1 MAETFQLTR
10 EKSGCVFKI
19 QGLIGKEEMRRLA
32 LRQTGDDMEDTGDYM
47 IVDLLDA
54 DYSQISER
62 DISMVI
68 THTFESTFEHRD
80 MKLAIVATDPQV
92 VRMTEY
98 YLSVMEKMDREW
110 APRMFETL
118 GEARAWVEG

>member
-1 MAETFQLTR
+1 MEETFQFTR
-10 EKSGCVFKI
+10 EASGCMFKI
-19 QGLIGKEEMRRLA
+19 QGRIEKEDMRRLA

-54 DYSQISER
+54 DYSLISER

-110 APRMFETL
+110 APRMFETVE
-118 GEARAWVEG
+118 EARAWVEG

>member
-1 MAETFQLTR
+1 
-10 EKSGCVFKI
+10 
-19 QGLIGKEEMRRLA
+19 MRRLA

-54 DYSQISER
+54 DYSLISER

-110 APRMFETL
+110 APRMFETVE
-118 GEARAWVEG
+118 EARAWVEG